1 MKKILYIIST
11 LRRSGPTNQLYN
23 IIKYLDKNE
32 FDPYLVTLSP
42 ESDNSRWADYDA
54 LGVHLYSLG
63 LSRLRGFLCTR
74 KEIKSFLSEIKP
86 DVIHTQGI
94 RADIINT
101 KLVKPAVSICTA
113 RNYPYYDYPAKFGII
128 RGIVMANRHIAA
140 LKKIKVIACSM
151 AIQAQLRR
159 HGINSFV
166 IQNGIDISNYCLVDH
181 NKRNDIRKKI
191 GIEQDSFVFLAVG
204 SLIPRKDV
212 QTIINAFNNI
222 KHEKKAQLII
232 LGDGYQ
238 LKYLQN
244 LVKNNLILFHGNV
257 NNVVEYLQA
266 ADVFVSSS
274 FSEGLP
280 NTVLEAMACGLPC
293 LLSDIPPHKEI
304 TGETEWKFPCKDY
317 MKLASLM
324 EKIQNIDTTQIG
336 KQNRQKIENNFNA
349 QKMSQH
355 YQNIYCDILR

>member
-1 MKKILYIIST
+1 M
-11 LRRSGPTNQLYN
+11 RSGPTNQLYN
-23 IIKYLDKNE
+23 IIKYLDRSE

-42 ESDNSRWADYDA
+42 EPEDSRWVDYEA

-63 LSRLRGFLCTR
+63 MSRLQGFLRTR
-74 KEIKSFLSEIKP
+74 KRIQSLLSEIKP

-94 RADIINT
+94 RGDIMNV
-101 KLVKPAVSICTA
+101 KLAKNIVSVCTA
-113 RNYPYYDYPAKFGII
+113 RNYPYYDYPAKFGAI
-128 RGIVMANRHIAA
+128 RGIAMAYRHIAA
-140 LKKIKVIACSM
+140 LKKLKVVACSM
-151 AIQAQLRR
+151 AIQAQLRQ

-166 IQNGIDISNYCLVDH
+166 IQNGIDILNYCLVDH
-181 NKRNDIRKKI
+181 NEKNNIRKKI
-191 GIEQDSFVFLAVG
+191 GIEQDSFVFLVVG

-232 LGDGYQ
+232 LGNGHQ
-238 LKYLQN
+238 LKYLQG
-244 LVKNNLILFHGNV
+244 LVKNDLILFHGNV
-257 NNVVEYLQA
+257 GNVVEYLQA
-266 ADVFVSSS
+266 ADVFISSS
-274 FSEGLP
+274 LSEGLP

-304 TGETEWKFPCKDY
+304 TGETEWEFPCKDH
-317 MKLASLM
+317 MKLASL
-324 EKIQNIDTTQIG
+324 IG
-336 KQNRQKIENNFNA
+336 KIENADTSQIRNQNRQKIENNFNA